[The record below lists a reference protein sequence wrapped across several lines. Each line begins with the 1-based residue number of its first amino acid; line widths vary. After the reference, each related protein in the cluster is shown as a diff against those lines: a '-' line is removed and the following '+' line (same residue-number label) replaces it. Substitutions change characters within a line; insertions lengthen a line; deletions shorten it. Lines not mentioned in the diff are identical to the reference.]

1 MNSVIGKLSELRYRI
16 MTDKVME
23 PFGENIQDA
32 AIWNTEL
39 KRLDQVSEILNNKF
53 NYFNSGE

>member
-23 PFGENIQDA
+23 PFGENMQDA